1 MSSVLKAQY
10 FRIIKEFELLKDTVT
25 TFVAKLCLSSSNS
38 LGPDLEDVLQMS
50 EHQERGSQQSKSG
63 CVCVCVCV
71 CTHACACIVFFT
83 SNLNA
88 DTFFCVCVLSYRYEL
103 L

>member
-38 LGPDLEDVLQMS
+38 LGPDLEDVLQLS
-50 EHQERGSQQSKSG
+50 EHQERRSQQSKSG
-63 CVCVCVCV
+63 CARACVCVCV
-71 CTHACACIVFFT
+71 H
-83 SNLNA
+83 
-88 DTFFCVCVLSYRYEL
+88 VCVRALYFSHQT
-103 L
+103 

>member
-38 LGPDLEDVLQMS
+38 LGPNLEDVLQLS
-50 EHQERGSQQSKSG
+50 EHQERRSQQSKSG
-63 CVCVCVCV
+63 CARACVCVCV
-71 CTHACACIVFFT
+71 CARVRACIVFFT

-88 DTFFCVCVLSYRYEL
+88 DTFLCVCAFLPL
-103 L
+103 